1 MNLLVLFFD
10 SFWYRRR
17 LKITQQKGCIR
28 KLEKIWLRCCVGY
41 FSHRESA
48 CYYLPGTHILM
59 TAYIFT
65 LRITHVEFIDASAGR
80 EMDRRLQGSLF
91 SL

>member
-1 MNLLVLFFD
+1 
-10 SFWYRRR
+10 
-17 LKITQQKGCIR
+17 
-28 KLEKIWLRCCVGY
+28 
-41 FSHRESA
+41 
-48 CYYLPGTHILM
+48 M